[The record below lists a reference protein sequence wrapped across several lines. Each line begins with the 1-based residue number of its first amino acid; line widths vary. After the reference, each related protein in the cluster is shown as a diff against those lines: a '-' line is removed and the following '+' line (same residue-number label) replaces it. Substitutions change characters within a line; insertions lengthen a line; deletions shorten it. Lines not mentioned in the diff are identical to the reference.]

1 MLLCTS
7 TVSTLFCKYLVGIS
21 FTGNHFKI
29 SLAAWGGN
37 LIPILWS
44 RTACCK
50 YWGLLGL
57 AGRGGGGNLLFPSYR
72 AEIGIRRGIKMGTE
86 IGGKN

>member
-29 SLAAWGGN
+29 SLAAWGE
-37 LIPILWS
+37 ILSQYCGAELPAVNIGVCWV
-44 RTACCK
+44 
-50 YWGLLGL
+50 WQ
-57 AGRGGGGNLLFPSYR
+57 GGGGAIYYFPAIEQR
-72 AEIGIRRGIKMGTE
+72 LGIRRGINMGTE